1 MNRAEEQASLRKG
14 ERTRLR
20 LKKTALRL
28 FAERGVENVSIRDIQ
43 VAAGQKNNGSI
54 SYYFASKDALIR
66 EIVADIAK
74 ILDADNHRRLDEL
87 ERRGGPK
94 DIREVAEILLPVLPP
109 QGDDEDNQYRLRFF
123 TAVLISR
130 RELLFEATAGADG
143 ATRRSFRHIQR
154 LAPDMPAEVLRQRLM
169 LMLLFALSAGAS
181 MEAARAPRK
190 GWRNPWSF
198 ESAEPNLA
206 DTMAGIVTAPVSEQ
220 TLRKVGRRKA
230 GAA

>member
-1 MNRAEEQASLRKG
+1 LSEEKNLRKG

-43 VAAGQKNNGSI
+43 IAAGQKNNGSI
-54 SYYFASKDALIR
+54 SYYFASRDALIR

-74 ILDADNHRRLDEL
+74 LLDADNNHRLDEL
-87 ERRGGPK
+87 EKRGGPK
-94 DIREVAEILLPVLPP
+94 TIREVAEILLPVLPP
-109 QGDDEDNQYRLRFF
+109 QADEDNPYRLRFF

-154 LAPDMPAEVLRQRLM
+154 LAPEMPPEILRQRLM
-169 LMLLFALSAGAS
+169 LMMLFALSAGAS
-181 MEAARAPRK
+181 MEAARGERK
-190 GWRNPWSF
+190 GWRNLWSF

-206 DTMAGIVTAPVSEQ
+206 DAMAGIITAPVSQQ
-220 TLRKVGRRKA
+220 TRLKVGLRKNRA
-230 GAA
+230 D